1 MSKEELIE
9 KIKSE
14 KSLVEFF
21 NFKPLILKYLE
32 TQDNLPDGD

>member
-21 NFKPLILKYLE
+21 NLKPLILEYLE
-32 TQDNLPDGD
+32 RQDNLSGGD